1 MRPLRG
7 RRVLDELIAPPRDW
21 IWKAYDKIP
30 QDITKPSVCAQ
41 SFLSLLEGDVLLD
54 LLLPR
59 NSKALGE
66 IHHLQDQLLSLE
78 ATYHLSPVMNRFG
91 DIVRYMGTLK
101 RKERFVQIQ
110 YAVRSILFTMH
121 VD

>member
-1 MRPLRG
+1 MRSLPG
-7 RRVLDELIAPPRDW
+7 RRVLDELIAPARGW

-41 SFLSLLEGDVLLD
+41 AFLTLLEGDVLLD
-54 LLLPR
+54 YLLPQNR
-59 NSKALGE
+59 KAVSE
-66 IHHLQDQLLSLE
+66 IHHLLQQVLSLE
-78 ATYHLSPVMNRFG
+78 ATHELSPVRNRFG

-101 RKERFVQIQ
+101 RKERFAQIQ
-110 YAVRSILFTMH
+110 YALRSILFTMH